1 MLYIDGREH
10 RWWEQP
16 CLSHYFGDLSGDNTA
31 QGLSSLLTL
40 WPVFFAFLGAVSLFF
55 FFLSRPFASV
65 EIGVKG

>member
-10 RWWEQP
+10 RRWEQP

-40 WPVFFAFLGAVSLFF
+40 WPVFFAFLGADFF
-55 FFLSRPFASV
+55 FFFSEQTVASV